1 MVINIGHV
9 KNGDFDKVEAE
20 IKALK
25 EAAGDKILKVIIE
38 TCYLTDDEKVK
49 LCQCVTNAK
58 ADYIKLLLVL
68 ELAEQRLR
76 ISAYLHKI
84 SARM

>member
-1 MVINIGHV
+1 MATLN
-9 KNGDFDKVEAE
+9 KVEAE

-25 EAAGDKILKVIIE
+25 EAVGDKILKVIIE

-58 ADYIKLLLVL
+58 ADYN
-68 ELAEQRLR
+68 QNFYWFWNWR
-76 ISAYLHKI
+76 SND
-84 SARM
+84 